1 MSINSPQF
9 VWPASFACTIV
20 TEDII
25 IPNSYMLNISI
36 VPVDNTPGSIS
47 QGFKKIKYFVDEC
60 LHNSVFIHSE
70 NPFAQSFKESK
81 SNLVLFPTEPYD
93 YFVGSILYQKFLSIS
108 KKYFHIDMISI
119 DSVVGDNVQYS
130 IIDPEES
137 GLNLNGAFWWNMDSA
152 DTNNNLQNSSWGDID
167 ADNCPRF
174 EPRIIKGGRSED

>member
-1 MSINSPQF
+1 
-9 VWPASFACTIV
+9 
-20 TEDII
+20 
-25 IPNSYMLNISI
+25 
-36 VPVDNTPGSIS
+36 
-47 QGFKKIKYFVDEC
+47 
-60 LHNSVFIHSE
+60 
-70 NPFAQSFKESK
+70 
-81 SNLVLFPTEPYD
+81 
-93 YFVGSILYQKFLSIS
+93 LSIS

-167 ADNCPRF
+167 ADNSPRF